1 MIFSMSELSE
11 PVLSEPMLSKPTL
24 SKPRLWVVMP
34 AAGAGSR
41 MQAIVPKQYLS
52 INGAAIIEHAIKV
65 FLDNHE
71 IQRIMIPLAEN
82 DQSFSQLN
90 IAKNRRVATTAGGS
104 SRAHS
109 VLNGL
114 NALSAEGS
122 HLLVKDSES
131 LVKDSESLVK
141 DSESLVKDSPSLVKD
156 SPSLVKDSDWVLV
169 HDAARPCLSSALL
182 EHLIDSLRDDEVGG
196 ILAVP
201 AKDTLKRASKT
212 QTIMATVDRS
222 DIWQAQTPQMFRYG
236 ILKAALTSA
245 IEQNLNITD
254 EASALEYMGY
264 QPKLVVGDAKNL
276 KVTTP
281 EDLALAE
288 FLLSGPVGERI

>member
-1 MIFSMSELSE
+1 
-11 PVLSEPMLSKPTL
+11 
-24 SKPRLWVVMP
+24 MP

-41 MQAIVPKQYLS
+41 MQASVPKQYLS

-71 IQRIMIPLAEN
+71 IQRIMVPLAEN
-82 DQSFSQLN
+82 DQSFSHLN
-90 IAKNRRVATTAGGS
+90 IAKDRRVATTAGGS

-114 NALSAEGS
+114 NALSVEGS
-122 HLLVKDSES
+122 HLLVKDSQ
-131 LVKDSESLVK
+131 
-141 DSESLVKDSPSLVKD
+141 SLVKDSPSLVE
-156 SPSLVKDSDWVLV
+156 DSDWVLV

-182 EHLIDSLRDDEVGG
+182 EHLIDSLRDDDVGG

-264 QPKLVVGDAKNL
+264 QPKLVVGDAGNL

-288 FLLSGPVGERI
+288 FLLSGPFGE

>member
-1 MIFSMSELSE
+1 
-11 PVLSEPMLSKPTL
+11 
-24 SKPRLWVVMP
+24 
-34 AAGAGSR
+34 
-41 MQAIVPKQYLS
+41 VP
-52 INGAAIIEHAIKV
+52 IIEHAIKV

-71 IQRIMIPLAEN
+71 IQRIMVPLAEN

-90 IAKNRRVATTAGGS
+90 IAKDRRVATTAGGS

-122 HLLVKDSES
+122 HLLVKDSQ
-131 LVKDSESLVK
+131 
-141 DSESLVKDSPSLVKD
+141 SLVKDSPSQVKD
-156 SPSLVKDSDWVLV
+156 SSSLINDSDWVLV

-201 AKDTLKRASKT
+201 AKDTLKRASKA

-264 QPKLVVGDAKNL
+264 QPKLVVGDAGNL

-288 FLLSGPVGERI
+288 FLLSGPVGE

>member
-122 HLLVKDSES
+122 HLLVKDSE
-131 LVKDSESLVK
+131 
-141 DSESLVKDSPSLVKD
+141 SLVKD

-288 FLLSGPVGERI
+288 FLLSGPVGE

>member
-122 HLLVKDSES
+122 HL
-131 LVKDSESLVK
+131 
-141 DSESLVKDSPSLVKD
+141 
-156 SPSLVKDSDWVLV
+156 LVKDSDWVLV

-288 FLLSGPVGERI
+288 FLLSGPVGE

>member
-131 LVKDSESLVK
+131 LVKDSE
-141 DSESLVKDSPSLVKD
+141 SLVKD